1 MEKKFFVTNE
11 KYKEGFVLSEYKG
24 RWQLIAAK
32 QGSDKVFEK
41 WGEIEIS
48 KDKTKKL
55 PVSIDLGEKPVEV
68 LRSVIES
75 LIETIEAPF

>member
-32 QGSDKVFEK
+32 QGTDKVFEK
-41 WGEIEIS
+41 WGEIEIG
-48 KDKTKKL
+48 KDKTKRL
-55 PVSIDLGEKPVEV
+55 PISVDLGENPVAVLKEV
-68 LRSVIES
+68 IATLD
-75 LIETIEAPF
+75 APF